1 MALMEPYFMVHYPPS
16 GDVLGLDDKLL
27 TIILGALL
35 AGAGMAVCFT
45 AGGAT
50 GGIGHRRHDHQQVP
64 HASAYGKIII
74 YSDLRHHRL
83 GAAGGLWPSSHV
95 IYGYVDDGGRRLHR
109 ST

>member
-1 MALMEPYFMVHYPPS
+1 MVHYPPS

-50 GGIGHRRHDHQQVP
+50 GGSDAPCGQHRFCQHRATCMAHIDTKALHETV
-64 HASAYGKIII
+64 
-74 YSDLRHHRL
+74 DLL
-83 GAAGGLWPSSHV
+83 
-95 IYGYVDDGGRRLHR
+95 
-109 ST
+109 